1 MGSEILVVIHLAAI
15 ALSLVL
21 IGLGESGK
29 AKVFLVSAGIFI
41 LVGVLIVARFYG
53 IL

>member
-1 MGSEILVVIHLAAI
+1 MGSEILVVLYLAAI
-15 ALSLVL
+15 ALFLVI

-41 LVGVLIVARFYG
+41 LVGVLFVARIDG